1 MGVGIAG
8 VNFAANGIADNCKTM
23 ETLKGFHRIKN
34 LRISVFTT
42 CFFLQFLIIACSY
55 TPKKETSIIEIDTL
69 ESVAVGYRRD
79 LLVYRTTDCEGHD
92 IEYWLNESHDE
103 IVLTDSASLRF
114 FEDWKTKMKSRIT
127 KEFSDFHS
135 TWLMAVI
142 YNYSNHADT
151 LCLFSQPYYT
161 QYNHRLVPDTSFF
174 FMINSFLYRNDSIWR
189 SNNGWIYKDP
199 KYNWHFID
207 VPELKIDV
215 HETDAKF
222 FPDQLVDY
230 YDPLEDDI
238 P

>member
-1 MGVGIAG
+1 M
-8 VNFAANGIADNCKTM
+8 NFAANGIADNCKTM

-142 YNYSNHADT
+142 YNYSNHTDT
-151 LCLFSQPYYT
+151 LCLFSQP
-161 QYNHRLVPDTSFF
+161 
-174 FMINSFLYRNDSIWR
+174 
-189 SNNGWIYKDP
+189 
-199 KYNWHFID
+199 
-207 VPELKIDV
+207 
-215 HETDAKF
+215 
-222 FPDQLVDY
+222 
-230 YDPLEDDI
+230 
-238 P
+238 